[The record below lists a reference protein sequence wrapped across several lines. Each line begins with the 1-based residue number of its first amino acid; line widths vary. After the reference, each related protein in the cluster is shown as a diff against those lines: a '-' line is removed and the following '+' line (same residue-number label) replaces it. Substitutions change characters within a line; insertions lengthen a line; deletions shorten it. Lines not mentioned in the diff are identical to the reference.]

1 LGRDLVGI
9 PGTKAPTLEWQQL
22 WCGDLDGAG
31 DLGRAANY
39 EGFTGHDRYWG
50 SRDLKPVRIVFYAG
64 ATAGSAPIVRGAPQ
78 DPYVSNP

>member
-1 LGRDLVGI
+1 
-9 PGTKAPTLEWQQL
+9 
-22 WCGDLDGAG
+22 
-31 DLGRAANY
+31 LGRAANY

-64 ATAGSAPIVRGAPQ
+64 ATAGSAPIVHGAPQ